1 MACHLGRT
9 VIFALL
15 FFACS
20 SGPSKSTPME
30 PTEPLVPTV
39 QQPVIEQDFTG
50 LFRQGEPG
58 FPAGLE
64 DMSLGESEASVRAR
78 QEAVH
83 DAPKPVADYGFKGR
97 LILGGALKGFERV
110 RHTFILSEGV
120 LDEFDL
126 ALPAP
131 AAPSVMEQAWGPAD
145 ETGVNA
151 TGRPQAI
158 WRAAEMEV
166 VVTEVEEIAIVK
178 FRRLTPPQSP

>member
-1 MACHLGRT
+1 
-9 VIFALL
+9 
-15 FFACS
+15 
-20 SGPSKSTPME
+20 ME
-30 PTEPLVPTV
+30 PLEPLVPVV

-64 DMSLGESEASVRAR
+64 DMSLGELEASVRAR
-78 QEAVH
+78 HEAVH
-83 DAPKPVADYGFKGR
+83 DAPKPAADYGFKGR

-110 RHTFILSEGV
+110 RYTFILSEGGV

-131 AAPSVMEQAWGPAD
+131 AAPSVMEEAWGLAD

-158 WRAAEMEV
+158 WRGSDMEV

-178 FRRLTPPQSP
+178 FRRLTPPRSP